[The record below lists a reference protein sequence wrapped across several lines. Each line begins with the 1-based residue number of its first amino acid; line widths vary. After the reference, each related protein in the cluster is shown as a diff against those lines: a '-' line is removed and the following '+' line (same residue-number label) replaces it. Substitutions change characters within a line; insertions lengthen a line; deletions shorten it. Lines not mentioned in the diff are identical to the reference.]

1 MLRIKK
7 YPKRSP
13 NFLLY
18 GTVGG
23 VSVFESTGTPDRGL
37 AEQYRVRRERQIYE
51 EAALGKVQPA
61 TFADAVAVY
70 VNKGKPKRFLTV
82 LLDHFKETPLADIGQ
97 VEIDAA
103 ARALYPTAKASTL
116 NRQLFGPMVAIM
128 RSAVRAKL
136 PGAYVPIWE
145 RRDEDKPQIHPADDA
160 HIDALLPHLDDGLMR
175 LIWLMSFTGL
185 RTGEALRVVGEH
197 CRDGYAV
204 VGKTKNGDPRMV
216 PLPEGWEYPSAG
228 WGYTTTQGVGKALRR
243 AHKAAGLP
251 YRDGHELGRHAFAA
265 RFLKAGGGIKQLKEA
280 GGWKKLAVVDQTYG
294 HLEMTD
300 VHDFVRGLSRNFAKP
315 VWQKGD
321 KNGK

>member
-1 MLRIKK
+1 
-7 YPKRSP
+7 
-13 NFLLY
+13 
-18 GTVGG
+18 
-23 VSVFESTGTPDRGL
+23 
-37 AEQYRVRRERQIYE
+37 
-51 EAALGKVQPA
+51 
-61 TFADAVAVY
+61 
-70 VNKGKPKRFLTV
+70 
-82 LLDHFKETPLADIGQ
+82 
-97 VEIDAA
+97 
-103 ARALYPTAKASTL
+103 
-116 NRQLFGPMVAIM
+116 MVAIM

-145 RRDEDKPQIHPADDA
+145 RRDEDRPQIHPADDA
-160 HIDALLPHLDDGLMR
+160 HIDALLPYLDDGLMR

-185 RTGEALRVVGEH
+185 RTGEALRVDQEGI
-197 CRDGYAV
+197 RDGYAV

-216 PLPEGWEYPSAG
+216 PLPEGWEYPSGG

-243 AHKAAGLP
+243 AHKVAGLP

-315 VWQKGD
+315 LQQKGD

>member
-145 RRDEDKPQIHPADDA
+145 RRDEDKPQINPADDA
-160 HIDALLPHLDDGLMR
+160 HLDALMPHLDEGLMR

-185 RTGEALRVVGEH
+185 RTGEALRVNQDGI
-197 CRDGYAV
+197 RDGYAV

-216 PLPEGWEYPSAG
+216 PLPEGWEYPSGG
-228 WGYTTTQGVGKALRR
+228 WGTQCRARLDAQLQDGARLDLAGRRERRQIIVGLGGVPGGHRQRSSVVSIAIAEIDMSGGYVDGAYRTRAICRR
-243 AHKAAGLP
+243 RCSPAP
-251 YRDGHELGRHAFAA
+251 
-265 RFLKAGGGIKQLKEA
+265 
-280 GGWKKLAVVDQTYG
+280 W
-294 HLEMTD
+294 
-300 VHDFVRGLSRNFAKP
+300 RG
-315 VWQKGD
+315 
-321 KNGK
+321 